1 MTRTCNVLGVELN
14 GALRVCDLNVAT
26 IMVAIRIFE
35 ISIFQSVKR
44 K

>member
-1 MTRTCNVLGVELN
+1 MTRTCNVLGVEYS
-14 GALRVCDLNVAT
+14 GALRVCELNVAT
-26 IMVAIRIFE
+26 IMVAIRTLE

>member
-1 MTRTCNVLGVELN
+1 MTRTCNVPGVECN
-14 GALRVCDLNVAT
+14 GALRVCVLNVAT
-26 IMVAIRIFE
+26 IMVAIRTFE

>member
-1 MTRTCNVLGVELN
+1 MTRTCNVLDVELN
-14 GALRVCDLNVAT
+14 GTLRVSELNVAT
-26 IMVAIRIFE
+26 IMVAIRTFE

>member
-1 MTRTCNVLGVELN
+1 MTRTCNVLGVECN
-14 GALRVCDLNVAT
+14 GALRVCEVNAAT
-26 IMVAIRIFE
+26 IMVAIRTFE